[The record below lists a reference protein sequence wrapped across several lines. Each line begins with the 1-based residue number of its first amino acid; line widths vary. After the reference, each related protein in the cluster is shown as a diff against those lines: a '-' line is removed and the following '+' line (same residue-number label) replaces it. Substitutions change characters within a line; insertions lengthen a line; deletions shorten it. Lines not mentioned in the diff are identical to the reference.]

1 MDLALGLACGLAGA
15 LCYGLSDVGATVASR
30 RTSSLI
36 AAAGM
41 QVTMLAAYVLAAI
54 ATGTSLPDD
63 PAVLAQVAFF
73 GCLVGLAF
81 LLSYE
86 AFRIGPLAVVG
97 PVLSL
102 IGALTAVLAVLVLG
116 EQLRPLQGVGVVT
129 ATGGLILM
137 AVVPDRGRGRSRLVS
152 RGVVFALV
160 SIVVWA
166 TITIGITGPIRQ
178 VGALPVMVGSRMAST
193 AILWSIV
200 ALVWGRAV
208 VRRRAA
214 DQSAGN
220 PAGLPVDPTHQ
231 PGGGPAFPRDRARH
245 RAHRAHGRAGC
256 RRVCRGRLRARAI
269 GGLARRSDELTWAER
284 DAPLRDLRT
293 RGTSTP
299 DAVGRPCPGLHQPRA
314 DQPAVAAAP
323 FAAGMPAP
331 FGSPPPAAA
340 GMPGP
345 LGSLPPAY
353 RPAWA

>member
-1 MDLALGLACGLAGA
+1 MDLALGLVCGLTGA

-30 RTSSLI
+30 RTSSLF

-41 QVTMLAAYVLAAI
+41 QVTMLAAYILAAI

-200 ALVWGRAV
+200 ALVWGRAL
-208 VRRRAA
+208 VRRRVA
-214 DQSAGN
+214 DQGAGN
-220 PAGLPVDPTHQ
+220 PAGLPVDPTHR
-231 PGGGPAFPRDRARH
+231 PGGGPAFPRDRAVIGLI
-245 RAHRAHGRAGC
+245 ALMGVLDAAGFAAVAYGLE
-256 RRVCRGRLRARAI
+256 RSAAWLVALTSSLGPSVTLLFGIFVLGERLRRTQWA
-269 GGLARRSDELTWAER
+269 GLVLVF
-284 DAPLRDLRT
+284 
-293 RGTSTP
+293 TSL
-299 DAVGRPCPGLHQPRA
+299 VLI
-314 DQPAVAAAP
+314 
-323 FAAGMPAP
+323 
-331 FGSPPPAAA
+331 
-340 GMPGP
+340 
-345 LGSLPPAY
+345 SLP
-353 RPAWA
+353 

>member
-200 ALVWGRAV
+200 ALVWGRAF

-231 PGGGPAFPRDRARH
+231 PGGGPAFPRDRAVIGLI
-245 RAHRAHGRAGC
+245 ALMGVLDAAGFAAVAYGLE
-256 RRVCRGRLRARAI
+256 RSAAWLVALTSSLGPSVTLLFGIFVLGERLRRTQWA
-269 GGLARRSDELTWAER
+269 GLVLVF
-284 DAPLRDLRT
+284 
-293 RGTSTP
+293 TSL
-299 DAVGRPCPGLHQPRA
+299 VLI
-314 DQPAVAAAP
+314 
-323 FAAGMPAP
+323 
-331 FGSPPPAAA
+331 
-340 GMPGP
+340 
-345 LGSLPPAY
+345 SLP
-353 RPAWA
+353 

>member
-1 MDLALGLACGLAGA
+1 VDLALGLACGLAGA

-30 RTSSLI
+30 RTSSLF

-41 QVTMLAAYVLAAI
+41 QVTMLAAYVLVAV

-63 PAVLAQVAFF
+63 PAVLAQIAFF

-137 AVVPDRGRGRSRLVS
+137 AVVPGRGLGRSRLVS

-160 SIVVWA
+160 AIVVWA
-166 TITIGITGPIRQ
+166 TITIGLTGLIRQ

-200 ALVWGRAV
+200 AFVWGWALYRG
-208 VRRRAA
+208 RAA
-214 DQSAGN
+214 GQGIGN
-220 PAGLPVDPTHQ
+220 PAGLPVEPTDRSS
-231 PGGGPAFPRDRARH
+231 GRTFPRDRA
-245 RAHRAHGRAGC
+245 
-256 RRVCRGRLRARAI
+256 AI
-269 GGLARRSDELTWAER
+269 IGLVALIGV
-284 DAPLRDLRT
+284 L
-293 RGTSTP
+293 
-299 DAVGRPCPGLHQPRA
+299 DAVGFA
-314 DQPAVAAAP
+314 AVAYGLERSAAWLVALTSSLGP
-323 FAAGMPAP
+323 SVTLIFGIFVLGERLRRTQWAGLVLVFA
-331 FGSPPPAAA
+331 
-340 GMPGP
+340 
-345 LGSLPPAY
+345 SLVLIALP
-353 RPAWA
+353 

>member
-1 MDLALGLACGLAGA
+1 VDLALGLVCGLVGA

-41 QVTMLAAYVLAAI
+41 QVTMLAAYILVAI

-63 PAVLAQVAFF
+63 PAVLTQVAFF

-102 IGALTAVLAVLVLG
+102 IGALTAVLAVLLLG

-137 AVVPDRGRGRSRLVS
+137 AVVPDRGLGRSRLVS

-193 AILWSIV
+193 ATLWSIL
-200 ALVWGRAV
+200 ALVWGRAL

-214 DQSAGN
+214 DRGAGN
-220 PAGLPVDPTHQ
+220 PAGLPVNPTHR
-231 PGGGPAFPRDRARH
+231 PGGGPTFPRDRA
-245 RAHRAHGRAGC
+245 
-256 RRVCRGRLRARAI
+256 AI
-269 GGLARRSDELTWAER
+269 IGLIALMGV
-284 DAPLRDLRT
+284 L
-293 RGTSTP
+293 
-299 DAVGRPCPGLHQPRA
+299 DAVGFA
-314 DQPAVAAAP
+314 AVAYGLERSAAWLVALISSLGP
-323 FAAGMPAP
+323 SVTLIFGIFVLGERLRRTQWAGLVLVFA
-331 FGSPPPAAA
+331 S
-340 GMPGP
+340 
-345 LGSLPPAY
+345 LVLISLP
-353 RPAWA
+353 

>member
-1 MDLALGLACGLAGA
+1 VDLALGLACGLTGA

-41 QVTMLAAYVLAAI
+41 QVTMLAAYILAAI

-63 PAVLAQVAFF
+63 PAVLARVAFF

-137 AVVPDRGRGRSRLVS
+137 AVVPDRRLGRSRLVS

-178 VGALPVMVGSRMAST
+178 VGALPVMVESRMAST

-200 ALVWGRAV
+200 ALVWGRALL
-208 VRRRAA
+208 RRRAA
-214 DQSAGN
+214 DRRAGN
-220 PAGLPVDPTHQ
+220 PAGPPVEPTGQ
-231 PGGGPAFPRDRARH
+231 PSGRTFPRDRAVIGLIGLMGVLD
-245 RAHRAHGRAGC
+245 AAGFAAVAYGLE
-256 RRVCRGRLRARAI
+256 RSAAWLVALTSSLGPSVTLLFGIFVLGERLRRTQWA
-269 GGLARRSDELTWAER
+269 GLVLVF
-284 DAPLRDLRT
+284 
-293 RGTSTP
+293 TSL
-299 DAVGRPCPGLHQPRA
+299 VLI
-314 DQPAVAAAP
+314 
-323 FAAGMPAP
+323 
-331 FGSPPPAAA
+331 
-340 GMPGP
+340 
-345 LGSLPPAY
+345 SLP
-353 RPAWA
+353 

>member
-1 MDLALGLACGLAGA
+1 VDLALGLVCGLTGA

-41 QVTMLAAYVLAAI
+41 QVTMLAAYILVAI

-63 PAVLAQVAFF
+63 PAVLTQVAFF

-102 IGALTAVLAVLVLG
+102 IGALTAVLAVLLLG

-137 AVVPDRGRGRSRLVS
+137 AVVPDRGLGRSRLVS

-193 AILWSIV
+193 ATLWSIM
-200 ALVWGRAV
+200 ALVWGRALY
-208 VRRRAA
+208 RGRAA
-214 DQSAGN
+214 DLGAGSTAALPIDPTRRPRGGPIFRRDRGAIIGLVALMGVVDAAGFAAVAYGLERSAAWLVALISSLG
-220 PAGLPVDPTHQ
+220 PSVTLIFGMVVLGERLRRTQWAGLVLV
-231 PGGGPAFPRDRARH
+231 F
-245 RAHRAHGRAGC
+245 
-256 RRVCRGRLRARAI
+256 
-269 GGLARRSDELTWAER
+269 
-284 DAPLRDLRT
+284 
-293 RGTSTP
+293 TSL
-299 DAVGRPCPGLHQPRA
+299 VLI
-314 DQPAVAAAP
+314 
-323 FAAGMPAP
+323 
-331 FGSPPPAAA
+331 
-340 GMPGP
+340 
-345 LGSLPPAY
+345 SLP
-353 RPAWA
+353 

>member
-1 MDLALGLACGLAGA
+1 MDLALGLACGLAAA

-41 QVTMLAAYVLAAI
+41 QVTMLAAYVLVAI

-63 PAVLAQVAFF
+63 PAVLAQIAFF

-137 AVVPDRGRGRSRLVS
+137 AVVPDRGLGRSRLVS

-200 ALVWGRAV
+200 ALVWGRAF
-208 VRRRAA
+208 VRRGAA

-220 PAGLPVDPTHQ
+220 PAGLPVDPTHR
-231 PGGGPAFPRDRARH
+231 PGGGPAFP
-245 RAHRAHGRAGC
+245 HGRA
-256 RRVCRGRLRARAI
+256 AI
-269 GGLARRSDELTWAER
+269 IGLIALVGV
-284 DAPLRDLRT
+284 L
-293 RGTSTP
+293 
-299 DAVGRPCPGLHQPRA
+299 DAVGFA
-314 DQPAVAAAP
+314 AVAYGLERSAAWLVALISSLGP
-323 FAAGMPAP
+323 SVTLVFGIFVLGERLRRTQWAGLVLV
-331 FGSPPPAAA
+331 FT
-340 GMPGP
+340 
-345 LGSLPPAY
+345 SLVLIALP
-353 RPAWA
+353 

>member
-1 MDLALGLACGLAGA
+1 VDLALGLVCGLVGA

-41 QVTMLAAYVLAAI
+41 QVTMLAAYILVAI

-63 PAVLAQVAFF
+63 PAVLARVAFF

-102 IGALTAVLAVLVLG
+102 IGALTAVLAVVLLG

-137 AVVPDRGRGRSRLVS
+137 AVVPDRGLGRSRLVS

-160 SIVVWA
+160 AIVIWA
-166 TITIGITGPIRQ
+166 AITIGITGPIRQ

-200 ALVWGRAV
+200 ALVWGRALL
-208 VRRRAA
+208 RRRAA
-214 DQSAGN
+214 DPGAED
-220 PAGLPVDPTHQ
+220 PAGLSVEPTDWSN
-231 PGGGPAFPRDRARH
+231 GRSFPR
-245 RAHRAHGRAGC
+245 GRA
-256 RRVCRGRLRARAI
+256 AI
-269 GGLARRSDELTWAER
+269 IGLIALMGV
-284 DAPLRDLRT
+284 L
-293 RGTSTP
+293 
-299 DAVGRPCPGLHQPRA
+299 DAVGFA
-314 DQPAVAAAP
+314 AVAYGLERSAAWLVALISSLGP
-323 FAAGMPAP
+323 SVTLIFGIFVLGERLRRTQWAGLVLVFA
-331 FGSPPPAAA
+331 
-340 GMPGP
+340 
-345 LGSLPPAY
+345 SLVLIALP
-353 RPAWA
+353 

>member
-1 MDLALGLACGLAGA
+1 VDLALGLACGLAGA

-41 QVTMLAAYVLAAI
+41 QVTMLAAYVIAAI

-137 AVVPDRGRGRSRLVS
+137 AVVPDRGLGRSRLVS

-193 AILWSIV
+193 AILWTIV
-200 ALVWGRAV
+200 ALVWGRAL
-208 VRRRAA
+208 VRRRVA
-214 DQSAGN
+214 DRGAGN
-220 PAGLPVDPTHQ
+220 PAGLPVDATRRS
-231 PGGGPAFPRDRARH
+231 GGGPAFPRDRA
-245 RAHRAHGRAGC
+245 
-256 RRVCRGRLRARAI
+256 VI
-269 GGLARRSDELTWAER
+269 GLIALMGVL
-284 DAPLRDLRT
+284 
-293 RGTSTP
+293 
-299 DAVGRPCPGLHQPRA
+299 DAVGFA
-314 DQPAVAAAP
+314 AVAYGLERSAAWLVALTSSLGP
-323 FAAGMPAP
+323 SVTLLFGIFVLGERLRRTQWAGLVLV
-331 FGSPPPAAA
+331 FTS
-340 GMPGP
+340 
-345 LGSLPPAY
+345 LVLISLP
-353 RPAWA
+353 

>member
-231 PGGGPAFPRDRARH
+231 PGGGPAFPRDRGVIGLIALMGVLD
-245 RAHRAHGRAGC
+245 AAGFAAVAYGLE
-256 RRVCRGRLRARAI
+256 RSAAWLVALTSSLGPSVTLLFGIFVLGERLRRTQWA
-269 GGLARRSDELTWAER
+269 GLVLVF
-284 DAPLRDLRT
+284 
-293 RGTSTP
+293 TSL
-299 DAVGRPCPGLHQPRA
+299 VLI
-314 DQPAVAAAP
+314 
-323 FAAGMPAP
+323 
-331 FGSPPPAAA
+331 
-340 GMPGP
+340 
-345 LGSLPPAY
+345 SLP
-353 RPAWA
+353 